1 MKRTRYGKHDI
12 AAEWGRRYLSRRVEV
27 DLELVELED
36 SSFHLIVPV
45 EIDGVHGD
53 MIVDTGASVTVVER
67 KLFPGKELEGAEV
80 KVQSGS
86 VSGQIE
92 DVRIIRADVFRLGGR
107 KIKDF
112 RLAAMD
118 LEYVNE
124 MYDKHLSRKIIG
136 LLGCDFFVNYRAVID
151 YSRKKLTLNFGKN

>member
-45 EIDGVHGD
+45 EIDGVCGD

>member
-1 MKRTRYGKHDI
+1 MYSIPYFLARS
-12 AAEWGRRYLSRRVEV
+12 W
-27 DLELVELED
+27 
-36 SSFHLIVPV
+36 
-45 EIDGVHGD
+45 
-53 MIVDTGASVTVVER
+53 ER

>member
-12 AAEWGRRYLSRRVEV
+12 AAEWGRRYLSRRAEV

-36 SSFHLIVPV
+36 TSFHLIVPV
-45 EIDGVHGD
+45 EIDGVRGD